1 MRRTSSGFTLIELMI
16 AVVVVGILAAVAYPN
31 YLSYVKKT
39 HRYEIAELISEQAQ
53 TLERF
58 YTRNATYVGGGTGL
72 SAGNSYYNIT
82 STLAATTFTLTATPS
97 TGSMMVGDMCGNYT
111 LDNTG
116 ARANPGSVGA
126 TTKDCWGR

>member
-58 YTRNATYVGGGTGL
+58 YTRNATYVGVTGL

>member
-16 AVVVVGILAAVAYPN
+16 AVAVVGILAAVAYPN
-31 YLSYVKKT
+31 YSAYVRKT

-58 YTRNATYVGGGTGL
+58 YTRNATYVGATGL
-72 SAGNSYYNIT
+72 SAGNSYYGISSALT
-82 STLAATTFTLTATPS
+82 ATTYTLTATPS
-97 TGSMMVGDMCGNYT
+97 PGSMMVGDMCGNYT

-116 ARANPGSVGA
+116 LRGNPGAVGA